1 MEKLDLFK
9 LHKDEYVAAKRPQ
22 LVDVSMATYLAI
34 DGVGAPGESEF
45 IAAIEALYGVAY
57 TVKMTRKKQGKG
69 DYVVC
74 KLECVYQ
81 FDEGTILEAIP
92 QDQWQWR
99 LMIRT
104 PECVESADLFLARQ
118 ALLSKKKTP
127 KVADVQLKQV
137 ELGPCI
143 QMLHIGAYEDELRTV
158 NEMIQFAQANNLKV
172 KPQHCEVYI
181 SDPRR
186 VPPERLKTILRL
198 PVFELK

>member
-9 LHKDEYVAAKRPQ
+9 LHKDEYVAAKNPQ
-22 LVDVSMATYLAI
+22 LVNVSMATYLVI
-34 DGVGAPGESEF
+34 DGMGAPGEGEF

-81 FDEGTILEAIP
+81 FDEGVKLEAIP
-92 QDQWQWR
+92 PDQWQWK

-104 PECVESADLFLARQ
+104 PDLVESADLFLA
-118 ALLSKKKTP
+118 AEVLLSKNKTP
-127 KVADVQLKQV
+127 KVADVQLKQI

-143 QMLHIGAYEDELRTV
+143 QMLHIGAYEDESRTI
-158 NEMIQFAQANNLKV
+158 NEMIQFAKKNNLKA
-172 KPQHCEVYI
+172 KPQHSEVYI

-186 VPPERLKTILRL
+186 VVPEKLKTILRI
-198 PVFELK
+198 PIN